1 MIENPGSNTIELV
14 VNRELCTGCGTCDA
28 LCPKNAIKLSIDE
41 TKGIY
46 IPRINK
52 DICNNCGFCYD
63 ICPGNKVDYE
73 KLNHEIFE
81 KEPENILIGNYQ
93 DCYTAYSKDTKI
105 RYNSSSGGLI
115 TQLLIYA
122 LENGIINGAL
132 VTRMNK
138 SKPLE
143 PEPFIAR
150 TKEEII
156 EASKSKYCP
165 VPVNIALKE
174 ILKSEKNEKFAVVG
188 LPCHINGIRKAENKN
203 KKLKDKIVLH
213 LGIFCNHMPTFVG
226 TELYLK
232 KLKIKEDEIIR
243 LDYRGEG
250 WPGLMKI
257 ITSKHTHTN
266 KLSDYWGFIG
276 SHFFYPKRCLMC
288 GDGVCELADI
298 SFGDA
303 WLPKFKDDSTG
314 RSIIVSKSKIGE
326 NILRKMSKES
336 HIELNNVSSIEVIQ
350 SQTLMIYLKKKNFTV
365 KKSLLK
371 VYPYSKLSRSDFID
385 NSIALW
391 FYFNVS
397 LSSNPYFKI
406 IIQYMPLKIIK
417 VYCAIFNKFASK
429 KARKDI
435 KSQYDF

>member
-1 MIENPGSNTIELV
+1 MIENPESNTIELV

-73 KLNHEIFE
+73 KLNHEIFK
-81 KEPENILIGNYQ
+81 KEPKNILIGNYQ

-132 VTRMNK
+132 VTRMSK
-138 SKPLE
+138 SNPLE

-165 VPVNIALKE
+165 VPVNIVLRE
-174 ILKSEKNEKFAVVG
+174 ILESKEEEKFAVIG

-203 KKLKDKIVLH
+203 HKLKNRIILH
-213 LGIFCNHMPTFVG
+213 LGIFCNHTPNFLG
-226 TELYLK
+226 TELYLRRLNFK
-232 KLKIKEDEIIR
+232 KEDIIKI
-243 LDYRGEG
+243 DYRGEG
-250 WPGLMKI
+250 WPGVMKI
-257 ITSKHTHTN
+257 ITSTNTH
-266 KLSDYWGFIG
+266 KISDYWGFIG
-276 SHFFYPKRCLMC
+276 SYFFYPKRCLMC

-303 WLPKFKDDSTG
+303 WLPEFRDDNTG
-314 RSIIVSKSKIGE
+314 RSIIISRTEVGKY
-326 NILRKMSKES
+326 ILQRMSEDG
-336 HIELNNVSSIEVIQ
+336 HIELNRINSKEVVQ
-350 SQTLMIYLKKKNFTV
+350 SQTLMIYLKKKNFTI
-365 KKSLLK
+365 KKKLLK
-371 VYPYSKLSRSDFID
+371 VYPYNKLLRSDIID

-391 FYFNVS
+391 FYFSTS
-397 LSSNPYFKI
+397 LSSNPHLKI
-406 IIQYMPLKIIK
+406 ILQYMPLKVIK
-417 VYCAIFNKFASK
+417 VYCAIFNKFALK
-429 KARKDI
+429 KARKDF
-435 KSQYDF
+435 KGQYKF